1 MAQLFRN
8 HCLNLLRKHPFVF
21 ASKINPNLTGNL
33 IKRNIQTTLA
43 LEKLITFNLSDIGEG
58 IHEVTV
64 KEWFVEE
71 GQVVNQF
78 DNICEVQ
85 SDKASVTITSRYDGK
100 VNKLYYSI
108 DDIAL
113 VGKPLVDFEVEDDDK
128 LDELSDSES
137 SAYSSD
143 SDSEVIRGR
152 KILTT
157 PSVRK
162 IAKENNIDLLKVHG
176 TGKHGRILKGD
187 LLEYLNLI
195 PKGTQKPHP
204 TLKET
209 PIDEFLIPPPLTH
222 RTVASPLEHKV
233 VPLRGVPKVMF
244 KSMTE
249 ALKIPHFMYSEEL
262 DMTKLIQVRNDCKPQ
277 ALARGIKLSYMPFFI
292 KAASVSLHKYPILN
306 SSIDIEHES
315 IIYKPYHNI
324 SVAMHTAMGL
334 VVPNIKDVHHK
345 SIMQIAQDL
354 NILHE
359 KGLKGHLTP
368 EDFSHGTFT
377 LSNIG
382 NFGGTVLTPVI
393 MSPQVCIGALGRI
406 RVLPRFGPN
415 GEVIKASIMN
425 VSFSGDH
432 RVIDGTTM
440 ASFTNLWK
448 SYLENPNLF
457 MLDGH

>member
-1 MAQLFRN
+1 M
-8 HCLNLLRKHPFVF
+8 
-21 ASKINPNLTGNL
+21 
-33 IKRNIQTTLA
+33 
-43 LEKLITFNLSDIGEG
+43 
-58 IHEVTV
+58 
-64 KEWFVEE
+64 
-71 GQVVNQF
+71 
-78 DNICEVQ
+78 
-85 SDKASVTITSRYDGK
+85 
-100 VNKLYYSI
+100 
-108 DDIAL
+108 
-113 VGKPLVDFEVEDDDK
+113 
-128 LDELSDSES
+128 
-137 SAYSSD
+137 
-143 SDSEVIRGR
+143 
-152 KILTT
+152 
-157 PSVRK
+157 
-162 IAKENNIDLLKVHG
+162 
-176 TGKHGRILKGD
+176 KGD

-233 VPLRGVPKVMF
+233 VPLKGVPKVMF

-249 ALKIPHFMYSEEL
+249 ALKIPHFMYSEEIEVS
-262 DMTKLIQVRNDCKPQ
+262 KLIQVRNDCKEQ
-277 ALARGIKLSYMPFFI
+277 ALARGIRLSYMPFFI
-292 KAASVSLHKYPILN
+292 KAASICLHKYPILN
-306 SSIDIEHES
+306 SSIDVEHES

-324 SVAMHTAMGL
+324 SVAMHTNMGL

-354 NILHE
+354 NKLHE
-359 KGLKGHLTP
+359 KGLKGQLTP

-406 RVLPRFGPN
+406 RLLPRFGPN
-415 GEVIKASIMN
+415 GEVIKTNIMN

-432 RVIDGTTM
+432 RVVDGVSIS
-440 ASFTNLWK
+440 SFVSLWK